1 MSEEKKRT
9 AIDFVTPIV
18 EAQSEQDAID
28 VIVGIGELLGI
39 SESYTKLQSIK
50 IDLDKFNVRFKSIR
64 GRLEAMSRPY
74 VIEDLLDTRLDLSL
88 LLSELVD
95 SGLVYEVNKLKIFF
109 ENRERGAKSEAF
121 MFIKSSEELMKA
133 LGSKSIEAVKT
144 RSGDTP
150 PLLEWNRC
158 NSAAYGNFT
167 QLRSTQSSIEQVIH
181 SVSSLL
187 NSEITIQKIDA
198 K

>member
-1 MSEEKKRT
+1 MSEEKKRA
-9 AIDFVTPIV
+9 AIDFISPII
-18 EAQSEQDAID
+18 AAADEQDALN
-28 VIVGIGELLGI
+28 VIVEIGELLGI

-50 IDLDKFNVRFKSIR
+50 VELDKFNVRFKAIR
-64 GRLEAMSRPY
+64 GRIEAMSRPY
-74 VIEDLLDTRLDLSL
+74 VIEDLLDIRLDLSL

-95 SGLVYEVNKLKIFF
+95 SGLVYEANKLKIFF

-121 MFIKSSEELMKA
+121 MFIKSSEELMKE

-167 QLRSTQSSIEQVIH
+167 LLRSTQSSIEQVIH

-187 NSEITIQKIDA
+187 NSELTIKKIDA